1 MKRELVELLMNL
13 NPQHRKDAFAAGTP
27 ETVEYLRGVERQDLF
42 NLGLT
47 MAEQPTVPRPAGKA

>member
-1 MKRELVELLMNL
+1 MKRELVELLTNL
-13 NPQHRKDAFAAGTP
+13 NLQHRKDTFAAGAP

-47 MAEQPTVPRPAGKA
+47 MAEQPTVLRPEGKA